1 LPEKDFWTFFVS
13 QFGDPVIFELQFA
26 HMLHAVSYTANAG
39 IFALKTD
46 EGRVSALFF
55 CDTLR

>member
-1 LPEKDFWTFFVS
+1 MS